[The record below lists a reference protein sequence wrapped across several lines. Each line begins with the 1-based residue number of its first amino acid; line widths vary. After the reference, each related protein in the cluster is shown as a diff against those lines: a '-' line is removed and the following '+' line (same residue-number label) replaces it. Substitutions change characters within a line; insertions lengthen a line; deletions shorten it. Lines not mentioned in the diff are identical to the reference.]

1 MNKIFVGNLSFS
13 VSESALEMFIREF
26 GIEVEEIRI
35 IRDRYTGRS
44 RGFGFVEL
52 RDGQDL
58 DEVISQLHGRNL
70 EGRDLRV
77 DRANERPKRES
88 FGGRRDSFGDR
99 PRRRYY

>member
-26 GIEVEEIRI
+26 EVEVEEIRI

-52 RDGQDL
+52 REGQDL
-58 DEVISQLHGRNL
+58 DEVISKLHGRNL

-77 DRANERPKRES
+77 DRANERSRRDS
-88 FGGRRDSFGDR
+88 FGGRKDSYGDR
-99 PRRRYY
+99 PRRRY

>member
-13 VSESALEMFIREF
+13 ISESALEMFIREF

-52 RDGQDL
+52 RENQDL
-58 DEVISQLHGRNL
+58 DEAISQLHGRSL

-77 DRANERPKRES
+77 DRANERSRGGS
-88 FGGRRDSFGDR
+88 AGGRGDSYGDR
-99 PRRRYY
+99 PRRY

>member
-52 RDGQDL
+52 REDQDL
-58 DEVISQLHGRNL
+58 DEAISQLNGRSL

-77 DRANERPKRES
+77 DRANERSRSDS
-88 FGGRRDSFGDR
+88 FGGRKDSYGDR
-99 PRRRYY
+99 SRRRY